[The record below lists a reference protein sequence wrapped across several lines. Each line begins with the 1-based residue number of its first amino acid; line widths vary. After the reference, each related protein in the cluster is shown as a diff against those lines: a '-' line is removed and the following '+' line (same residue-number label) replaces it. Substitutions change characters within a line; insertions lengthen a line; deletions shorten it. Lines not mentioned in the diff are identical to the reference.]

1 MIFFNLRLPAHNLF
15 LDRILIDYK
24 KKNGSKD
31 ISPTS
36 IPAKE
41 ARSVALESIS
51 RFRNCT
57 ETGWK
62 IMAEWRARVREVRA
76 RARVCVGEARP
87 MCDHGREVSHC
98 NATDRP
104 GTRYQRHVRHFYR
117 GGIEAIF
124 LGAPF
129 PCSAVAW
136 NEQKLA
142 VMRTYRDRLVEE
154 TRSLSRLG
162 RKTRINR
169 PIKANLPRRTVC
181 WYCSILMLL
190 QNQRI
195 YIYIQ
200 RFLFRIVDSF
210 FLEHGTLSIR

>member
-117 GGIEAIF
+117 GSIEAIF

-169 PIKANLPRRTVC
+169 PIKPTCRDEQYVDTVAYWC
-181 WYCSILMLL
+181 YFKI
-190 QNQRI
+190 NG
-195 YIYIQ
+195 YIYI
-200 RFLFRIVDSF
+200 FNDFYFV
-210 FLEHGTLSIR
+210 